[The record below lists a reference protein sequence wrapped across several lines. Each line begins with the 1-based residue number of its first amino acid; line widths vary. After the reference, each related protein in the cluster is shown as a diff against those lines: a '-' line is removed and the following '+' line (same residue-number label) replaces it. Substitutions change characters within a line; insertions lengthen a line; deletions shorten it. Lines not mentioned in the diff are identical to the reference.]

1 MIPICIFALLLSVT
15 IADDPCRFED
25 PLKGVIDL
33 TSLGATTGKAAY
45 QNQTPPSI
53 SNYSK

>member
-1 MIPICIFALLLSVT
+1 MISICIFALLLSVT

-33 TSLGATTGKAAY
+33 TSLAATNGTAAY
-45 QNQTPPSI
+45 PNQMPS
-53 SNYSK
+53 STNYSK